1 MKTALY
7 RLFGALALQPRQTLR
22 ALARLP
28 RYLSDRRAFQARS
41 DWPIET
47 WPCLLDRDAEASAL
61 GEYFWQD
68 LHVARRIIAANP
80 QRHIDIGS
88 RIDGFIAHLACVR
101 AVEVFDIRP
110 LAATIPNVRFRQW
123 DLMASAAAGGAREQ
137 ADCVSCLHTL
147 EHIGLGRYG
156 DPIAPEGWKTA
167 VAHLAALV
175 APGGR
180 LWLAVP
186 VGRRRVAF
194 NAHRVF
200 GARELIAEVA
210 RHGLATAE
218 FGVLSA
224 AGTFEPVDGGAAFE
238 ALARRDYGLGLF
250 VFDRPATVAAA

>member
-22 ALARLP
+22 GLVRLP
-28 RYLSDRRAFQARS
+28 RYWSDRRAFAAGTDEPLQ
-41 DWPIET
+41 T
-47 WPCLLDRDAEASAL
+47 WPCLLDRDAEASSL

-68 LHVARRIIAANP
+68 LHVARRIIEAAP
-80 QRHIDIGS
+80 QRHVDVGS

-101 AVEVFDIRP
+101 PVEVFDIRP
-110 LAATIPNVRFRQW
+110 LTATIPNVRFRQW
-123 DLMASAAAGGAREQ
+123 DLMQPGPSDEQ

-156 DPIAPEGWKTA
+156 DPVDAQGWKTA
-167 VAHLAALV
+167 LARLASLV

-186 VGRRRVAF
+186 VGRRCVAF

-200 GARELIAEVA
+200 EAREVLAEAA
-210 RHGLATAE
+210 RHGLACAE
-218 FGVLSA
+218 FGVLA
-224 AGTFEPVDGGAAFE
+224 PAGHFERVEGDAAFE
-238 ALARRDYGLGLF
+238 VLARRDYALGLF
-250 VFDRPATVAAA
+250 VLDRPAGVA